1 MCVLYVTMTEAQ
13 NFDAGFIGGFTTSQV
28 SGDNLAGY
36 NKLGARTGVYISFP
50 IHKKMKSQV
59 EIQYLQ
65 KGSKKP
71 FIENSPETYV
81 LDLHYIELPISLN
94 YEVKKNLHLESGLG
108 TAFLI
113 HSKEQDEIGDINSVE
128 PNTIAIDF
136 LLGIQYQLKKHLKF
150 NLRYANS
157 IIPLRKHSSNGNWGV
172 NKGQYSS
179 LISFAFMYQIS
190 Q

>member
-1 MCVLYVTMTEAQ
+1 MTEAQ

-36 NKLGARTGVYISFP
+36 NKLGARAGVYINFP
-50 IHKKMKSQV
+50 IHKKMKSQI

-71 FIENSPETYV
+71 YIENSPETYV

-113 HSKEQDEIGDINSVE
+113 HSKEQDEIVDINSDE

-157 IIPLRKHSSNGNWGV
+157 ITPLRKHSSNGKWGV

-179 LISFAFMYQIS
+179 LISFVFMYQIS
-190 Q
+190 R

>member
-1 MCVLYVTMTEAQ
+1 MTEAQ

-50 IHKKMKSQV
+50 IHKKMKSQL

-65 KGSKKP
+65 KGSNKP
-71 FIENSPETYV
+71 YNENSPETYV
-81 LDLHYIELPISLN
+81 LDLYYIELPLSLN
-94 YEVKKNLHLESGLG
+94 YEVKKNVYLESGLG

-113 HSKEQDEIGDINSVE
+113 HSKEQDEIGDF
-128 PNTIAIDF
+128 NTITIDF

-157 IIPLRKHSSNGNWGV
+157 ITPLRKHSSNGNLGV

-179 LISFAFMYQIS
+179 LISFVFMYQIS
-190 Q
+190 R